1 MRVLVFGDSIAQGF
15 WSVDG
20 GWVEKLRKHYDKLAL
35 EDLVNN
41 KQPEIFNLGVSG
53 DTTRNLLARI
63 ELETRVRT
71 WHEDPLTVVLAIG
84 TNDELFENNEQAIRP
99 EEFKA
104 NVKKILKLV
113 RPLVD
118 KIMFVGNAACD
129 EKLTTPVFWSDIHYT
144 NNQLKN
150 YEDYIKEIAQAEG
163 VPFAPIFERFQ
174 AEQQRRNLLADGLHP
189 NDEGHELIY
198 QIVRP
203 ELDMLL
209 GSKT

>member
-71 WHEDPLTVVLAIG
+71 WPEDPLTVVLAIG